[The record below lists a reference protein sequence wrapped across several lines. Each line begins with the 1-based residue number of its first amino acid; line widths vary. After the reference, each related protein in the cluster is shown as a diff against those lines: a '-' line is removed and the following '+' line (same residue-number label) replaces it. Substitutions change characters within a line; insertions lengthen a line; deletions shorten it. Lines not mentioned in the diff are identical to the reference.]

1 MMAQL
6 TLSTMVMRTNYMIE
20 EIRRQ
25 AIETTWKQFKEAD
38 RRYYETCEGGREV
51 TKLILELY
59 GYGVDPDEITDV
71 DLAIRDEV
79 FGGSNN
85 D

>member
-1 MMAQL
+1 MY
-6 TLSTMVMRTNYMIE
+6 TLSQVALRTNYMME
-20 EIRRQ
+20 QIRLK

-38 RRYYETCEGGREV
+38 RRYYETCEGGQEV
-51 TKLILELY
+51 TKLIHELQ
-59 GYGVDPDEITDV
+59 GYGVDLDEIADV

>member
-1 MMAQL
+1 MY
-6 TLSTMVMRTNYMIE
+6 TLSQIALRTNYMME
-20 EIRRQ
+20 EMRRQ

-51 TKLILELY
+51 TKLIHELQS
-59 GYGVDPDEITDV
+59 YGVALDEIADV